1 MTEGRQSGCERG
13 ASAPVGGTEAG
24 ELDPTGLPPLSPG
37 PRARLNLEQLFVRT
51 WHNEGLLR
59 AGPGR
64 NTSEASSDWLR
75 SFLGV
80 NEACL
85 QPYKG
90 SIVSPCFRDKEV
102 VLYTSQGWA
111 LQSQATM

>member
-1 MTEGRQSGCERG
+1 M
-13 ASAPVGGTEAG
+13 GGTEAG
-24 ELDPTGLPPLSPG
+24 ELDPMGLPPLSPG
-37 PRARLNLEQLFVRT
+37 PRVRLNLEQLFIRT
-51 WHNEGLLR
+51 SHNEDLLW
-59 AGPGR
+59 AGPKR
-64 NTSEASSDWLR
+64 NTSEASSDCLR
-75 SFLGV
+75 SFLGM

-90 SIVSPCFRDKEV
+90 SIISPCFRDKEV